1 MRTSKSIVG
10 HQQVLSQPA
19 DSQTPR
25 TRPASSQ
32 LPLLGITMG
41 DPGGIGPEV
50 IAKTLS
56 RAQVHKVCRS
66 IVIGSFPVMERT
78 IKALGLKLK
87 VLRVDGHETTSPRRG
102 TVAVLDPLET
112 PLRTFKAGIATAETG
127 AASVAFIKKAV
138 ELAQDGRIEGIV
150 TAPINKEAIN
160 MAGCPHPGH
169 TELLADLTHADESGM
184 MIVGG
189 PLRIMFVTTHVAIR
203 DLSSLLTQAKIEKA
217 IRLAQLALTT
227 LFGIKR
233 PRIGVAALNPHAG
246 EHGLFGDE
254 EARVILPAARAS
266 QRKGILASDPLPAD
280 TLFGKAAK
288 GSFDGVVALY
298 HDQGL
303 IPLKLVA
310 FGTCVNLT
318 VGLPII
324 RTSVDHG
331 TAFDIVGKGIA
342 DPGSLI
348 EAVKLAARIARN
360 KMVTA
365 PIKKGRA
372 RHVA

>member
-1 MRTSKSIVG
+1 
-10 HQQVLSQPA
+10 
-19 DSQTPR
+19 
-25 TRPASSQ
+25 
-32 LPLLGITMG
+32 MG
-41 DPGGIGPEV
+41 DPSGIGPEV
-50 IAKTLS
+50 IAKAL
-56 RAQVHKVCRS
+56 AGAHLHNICRS
-66 IVIGSFPVMERT
+66 IVIGSLPVMERT
-78 IKALGLKLK
+78 IKALRLKLN
-87 VLRVDGHETTSPRRG
+87 VRRVDGRETTLPRRG
-102 TVAVLDPLET
+102 TVAVLDPLEA
-112 PLRTFKAGIATAETG
+112 PLRTFKPGIAASETG

-138 ELAQDGRIEGIV
+138 ELAQSGCINGMV

-160 MAGCPHPGH
+160 MAGYQYPGH
-169 TELLADLTHADESGM
+169 TELLADLTQANESGM

-189 PLRIMFVTTHVAIR
+189 PLRIMFVTTHIAIR
-203 DLSSLLTQAKIEKA
+203 DLPSLLTQAKIEKA
-217 IRLAQLALTT
+217 IRLAQSALTT

-233 PRIGVAALNPHAG
+233 PQIGVAALNPHAG

-254 EARVILPAARAS
+254 EARVILPAARAAR
-266 QRKGILASDPLPAD
+266 QRGILASDPLPAD

-288 GSFDGVVALY
+288 GQYDGIVALY

-331 TAFDIVGKGIA
+331 TAFDIVGKGVA

-348 EAVKLAARIARN
+348 EAVKLAAKIAAR
-360 KMVTA
+360 KAAGSPM
-365 PIKKGRA
+365 KKGRVK
-372 RHVA
+372 HVA

>member
-1 MRTSKSIVG
+1 
-10 HQQVLSQPA
+10 
-19 DSQTPR
+19 
-25 TRPASSQ
+25 
-32 LPLLGITMG
+32 MG
-41 DPGGIGPEV
+41 DPAGIGPEV
-50 IAKTLS
+50 IAKALS
-56 RAQVHKVCRS
+56 GSRLYKICRPL
-66 IVIGSFPVMERT
+66 VIGSLPVMVRT
-78 IKALGLKLK
+78 IKALRLKLT
-87 VLRVDGHETTSPRRG
+87 VLPVDGHDTPAPRTG
-102 TVAVLDPLET
+102 TVAILDPLNA
-112 PLRTFKAGIATAETG
+112 PLDPFAPGIAAAKTG
-127 AASVAFIKKAV
+127 AASVRFIEKAV
-138 ELAQDGRIEGIV
+138 DLAQLGCLDGIV

-160 MAGCPHPGH
+160 MAGCRHPGH
-169 TELLADLTHADESGM
+169 TELLADLTQAKESGM

-189 PLRIMFVTTHVAIR
+189 PLRIMFVTTHVAIK
-203 DLSSLLTQAKIEKA
+203 DLPSLLSQAKIEKA
-217 IRLAQLALTT
+217 IRLAHMALTT

-233 PRIGVAALNPHAG
+233 PKIGVAALNPHAG

-254 EARVILPAARAS
+254 EDRIILPAARAA
-266 QRKGILASDPLPAD
+266 QTQGILASNPLPAD

-288 GSFDGVVALY
+288 GQYDGIVALY

-348 EAVKLAARIARN
+348 EAVTLAARIAQRR
-360 KMVTA
+360 V
-365 PIKKGRA
+365 KKGRSH
-372 RHVA
+372 RVA

>member
-1 MRTSKSIVG
+1 
-10 HQQVLSQPA
+10 
-19 DSQTPR
+19 
-25 TRPASSQ
+25 
-32 LPLLGITMG
+32 MG
-41 DPGGIGPEV
+41 DPAGIGPEV
-50 IAKTLS
+50 IAKALS
-56 RAQVHKVCRS
+56 RTQLHNVCRS
-66 IVIGSFPVMERT
+66 IVIGSLPVMERT
-78 IKALGLKLK
+78 ITALKLK
-87 VLRVDGHETTSPRRG
+87 LNVVRVHGHETTAPRRG

-112 PLRTFKAGIATAETG
+112 PLGTFKPGIAAAETG
-127 AASVAFIKKAV
+127 SASVAFIKKAV
-138 ELAQDGRIEGIV
+138 ELAQIGCIDGMV

-160 MAGCPHPGH
+160 MAGCRYPGH
-169 TELLADLTHADESGM
+169 TELLADLTHARESGM

-203 DLSSLLTQAKIEKA
+203 DLSLLLTQAKIEKA
-217 IRLAQLALTT
+217 IRLAQSALTT

-233 PRIGVAALNPHAG
+233 PKIGVAALNPHAG

-254 EARVILPAARAS
+254 EARVIVPAARATR
-266 QRKGILASDPLPAD
+266 QEGILASDPLPAD
-280 TLFGKAAK
+280 TLFGKAVK
-288 GSFDGVVALY
+288 GTFDGIVALY

-342 DPGSLI
+342 DPGSLM
-348 EAVKLAARIARN
+348 EAIKLAARIAQN
-360 KMVTA
+360 KMAA
-365 PIKKGRA
+365 PSNRKERS
-372 RHVA
+372 RHVG

>member
-1 MRTSKSIVG
+1 
-10 HQQVLSQPA
+10 
-19 DSQTPR
+19 
-25 TRPASSQ
+25 
-32 LPLLGITMG
+32 MG
-41 DPGGIGPEV
+41 DPSGIGPEV
-50 IAKTLS
+50 IAKALS
-56 RAQVHKVCRS
+56 GSHLRNVCRS
-66 IVIGSFPVMERT
+66 VVIGSLPVMERT
-78 IKALGLKLK
+78 IKSLKLTLK
-87 VLRVDGHETTSPRRG
+87 VLPVLNHESITPRRG

-112 PLRTFKAGIATAETG
+112 PLRPFKPGIAAAETG

-138 ELAQDGRIEGIV
+138 ELAQIGCIQGMV

-160 MAGCPHPGH
+160 MAGCRYPGH
-169 TELLADLTHADESGM
+169 TELLADLTHASESGM

-189 PLRIMFVTTHVAIR
+189 PLRIMFVTTHVAIK
-203 DLSSLLTQAKIEKA
+203 DLSSLLTQVKIEKA
-217 IRLAQLALTT
+217 IRLAHLALTT

-233 PRIGVAALNPHAG
+233 PKIGVAALNPHAG

-254 EARVILPAARAS
+254 EARVIFPAARAI
-266 QRKGILASDPLPAD
+266 QTQGILASDPLPAD
-280 TLFGKAAK
+280 TLFGKAAQ

-331 TAFDIVGKGIA
+331 TAFDIVGKGVA

-348 EAVKLAARIARN
+348 EAVKLAARIAQNR
-360 KMVTA
+360 TA
-365 PIKKGRA
+365 TLPKKGRA
-372 RHVA
+372 KRGA